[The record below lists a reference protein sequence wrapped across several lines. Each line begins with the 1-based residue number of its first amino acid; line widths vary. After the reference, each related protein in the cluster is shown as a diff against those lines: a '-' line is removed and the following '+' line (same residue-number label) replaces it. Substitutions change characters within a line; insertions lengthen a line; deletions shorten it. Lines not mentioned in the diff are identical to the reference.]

1 MTQTT
6 ISRSDLDFA
15 TSAAINLTLKRV
27 MRELEELLPKVK
39 GSVPATNTLYVAM
52 DRISLLTVEKIE
64 EDIK

>member
-1 MTQTT
+1 MTEIN
-6 ISRSDLDFA
+6 ISRNDLDFA

-39 GSVPATNTLYVAM
+39 GSTPATNTLYAAM
-52 DRISLLTVEKIE
+52 DRVSNLTVEKIE